1 MALTYKGLETLIKD
15 KIAQS
20 IQSSSN
26 ETLLGFLDIDE
37 DTQDLV
43 IETIRNH
50 PLEKLWSGEGMFFQF
65 LLRNTPAT
73 ACYGLSVAA
82 AIGLQEE
89 DSEGDGVEDHLGF
102 GGFYSA
108 WKKVFGFAPENDQ
121 RGNLAATFI
130 SSLRELGLKAGT
142 IYPEKPLHHK
152 GGCYLFHGAI
162 LPHYINQLHD
172 ALNRLRK
179 HPLPD
184 TAHPEQVKEFAL
196 RLAQKV
202 QKGRLK
208 KTLESEAGSILVSR
222 LVRWCKTG
230 DESLFP
236 PHVSE
241 LLETEEGQKHFPRP
255 KPAFL
260 SFDTYSEDLCLCLP
274 KQNSEVASNSSTW
287 EVPSLPSLLSLNERH
302 PIPLSELPSL
312 PPKFDVK
319 LTGLSGQSD
328 KTYGFYNGIDPQI
341 GFRIFDASNGYER
354 TFNTKT
360 TQVELAENKDYL
372 LLFDATCSVSGQQV
386 PQPMQCGS
394 ASGWQYLTFTAKA
407 GSVVDVS
414 RGNIKWTLS
423 PRTKAGIY
431 FIRNQIDVFQ
441 VKRLADDS
449 RLRVYYGAGFNISC
463 VVPSHLMSGAK
474 LTFLHPTLGVEQV
487 NLGPLATQASPG
499 LVDVS
504 RDFNAWLQT
513 LPDAIH
519 EITLRLEYGNRRRVE
534 ELVYWKGLDRISA
547 LGDFLCTTLPKNL
560 IAERGFS
567 RKNNDLRRTIGRPV
581 LKVKVGA
588 ANEEWEMPSNRVQIV
603 VSESDGSR
611 QEIEEGGTLDVRPK
625 EDRLVHF
632 HTGGLLPVELL
643 ENGRVI
649 CTLSERKPSVSLFLS
664 GLSQNSIGQIDA
676 QFVSSVGVP
685 EPYPLLK
692 WRKPSIADT
701 CTYDAGDVSTWTFE
715 RIGNSN
721 TSSFG
726 IHITKLNGVFS
737 GSCLIPSGNTQ
748 PLFTFASTELYEE
761 SLKPGIICRVIPC
774 DSSRDVSVEISI
786 DDSAEHGSIWL
797 AGIYCRETNSQ
808 IWEPVCCR
816 EKFGLSKAQL
826 ILQKPLNGQNP
837 DEASQVLFWNNTLSH
852 SPLTN
857 AVLDSWLSIAREL
870 FGWKFPSVVWRQNQ
884 PLVESLYKVLSEKA
898 FVLGTLESKQVW
910 QKHALDNLCAHANS
924 HSDVRKPLLLTSS
937 APSMAAQ
944 SLITGPT
951 ATGTKAKTMIEACF
965 ETASSYDL
973 LNAQNLT
980 DLNNWGGTFGRDLSE
995 NFLPLFYKTKP
1006 PFKQINGYLRFFD
1019 FPFQTWT
1026 QSLLKDCE
1034 QDVLSNDDLLSYTH
1048 FVRCLESL
1056 QHRADQLVNIIQQP
1070 GAGEETRGAW
1080 LRPFI
1085 TNVKAQLSH
1094 VRSAIWTIEP
1104 KLKSSLQGLGSD
1116 DCDLESCGMWPIKQ
1130 VQFLATYPDRELING
1145 IAAHCCLIAFA
1156 LRSRAVVRIDDAR
1169 MLSMLRLLIP
1179 NQNQQ
1184 SLEQQ
1189 MNLVLGT
1196 APELFAFYY
1205 LFFTLTITP
1214 SYELGN

>member
-1 MALTYKGLETLIKD
+1 M
-15 KIAQS
+15 
-20 IQSSSN
+20 
-26 ETLLGFLDIDE
+26 
-37 DTQDLV
+37 
-43 IETIRNH
+43 
-50 PLEKLWSGEGMFFQF
+50 
-65 LLRNTPAT
+65 
-73 ACYGLSVAA
+73 
-82 AIGLQEE
+82 
-89 DSEGDGVEDHLGF
+89 
-102 GGFYSA
+102 
-108 WKKVFGFAPENDQ
+108 
-121 RGNLAATFI
+121 
-130 SSLRELGLKAGT
+130 
-142 IYPEKPLHHK
+142 
-152 GGCYLFHGAI
+152 
-162 LPHYINQLHD
+162 
-172 ALNRLRK
+172 
-179 HPLPD
+179 
-184 TAHPEQVKEFAL
+184 
-196 RLAQKV
+196 
-202 QKGRLK
+202 
-208 KTLESEAGSILVSR
+208 LVSR

-230 DESLFP
+230 DENLFP

-260 SFDTYSEDLCLCLP
+260 SFDNYSEDLCLCLP

-287 EVPSLPSLLSLNERH
+287 EVPGLPSLLSLNERH
-302 PIPLSELPSL
+302 PIPLSQLPSL
-312 PPKFDVK
+312 PSKFDVK
-319 LTGLSGQSD
+319 LTGLSGRSD

-372 LLFDATCSVSGQQV
+372 LLFDASCSVSGQQV

-407 GSVVDVS
+407 GSVVNVS
-414 RGNIKWTLS
+414 RGKINWTLS
-423 PRTKAGIY
+423 PRTRAGIY
-431 FIRNQIDVFQ
+431 LIRNQTDVFQ

-463 VVPSHLMSGAK
+463 VVPSHLIPGAK
-474 LTFLHPTLGVEQV
+474 LTFLHPTEVAEQV
-487 NLGPLATQASPG
+487 NLEPLATQGSPG

-504 RDFNAWLQT
+504 RDFNDWLQR

-519 EITLRLEYGNRRRVE
+519 EITLRLEYGNRRRIE

-547 LGDFLCTTLPKNL
+547 SGDFLCISLPNNL
-560 IAERGFS
+560 LAERGFL
-567 RKNNDLRRTIGRPV
+567 RNNNDLKRTIGRPV
-581 LKVKVGA
+581 LKVRVGA
-588 ANEEWEMPSNRVQIV
+588 ANEEWEMPSNRVRIV
-603 VSESDGSR
+603 VSESDGSS

-632 HTGGLLPVELL
+632 HTGGLLPVEIL
-643 ENGRVI
+643 ENRRVI

-676 QFVSSVGVP
+676 QFVSSVGVTK
-685 EPYPLLK
+685 PYPLLK
-692 WRKPSIADT
+692 WRKPSIADA
-701 CTYDAGDVSTWTFE
+701 CTHRPGGVSTWTFE
-715 RIGNSN
+715 KIGNSN

-726 IHITKLNGVFS
+726 IHLTKLNDVFS

-748 PLFTFASTELYEE
+748 PRFTFASTASHQRLLE
-761 SLKPGIICRVIPC
+761 PGINCSVSPNAA
-774 DSSRDVSVEISI
+774 SSEVNIEISI
-786 DDSAEHGSIWL
+786 DFNAEQGNVWL
-797 AGIYCRETNSQ
+797 VDLYGRETNSQ

-816 EKFGLSKAQL
+816 EKVGLSKARL
-826 ILQKPLNGQNP
+826 ILQTPRNSQNP
-837 DEASQVLFWNNTLSH
+837 SDAFLDLFWGATLPQT
-852 SPLTN
+852 PLTD
-857 AVLDSWLSIAREL
+857 VELDLWLCLSRDL
-870 FGWKFPSVVWRQNQ
+870 LGWKFPSVVWRQNQ
-884 PLVESLYKVLSEKA
+884 PLVESLYQSLSRMA
-898 FVLGTLESKQVW
+898 LAAGTPTSKQIW

-924 HSDVRKPLLLTSS
+924 HSDVRKPLFLISS

-973 LNAQNLT
+973 LNAQNQSDYT
-980 DLNNWGGTFGRDLSE
+980 NWFAAGGSHINAGFIDKFLCTVPILKVIQGR
-995 NFLPLFYKTKP
+995 
-1006 PFKQINGYLRFFD
+1006 LRLFD
-1019 FPFQTWT
+1019 FSYEDWSR
-1026 QSLLKDCE
+1026 SLLQDC
-1034 QDVLSNDDLLSYTH
+1034 QRDVLSCDDLLSYTH
-1048 FVRCLESL
+1048 FVRCLEAL

-1070 GAGEETRGAW
+1070 GPGSQTRGAW

-1085 TNVKAQLSH
+1085 TNVKAELGR
-1094 VRSAIWTIEP
+1094 VRASIWTLEP
-1104 KLKSSLQGLGSD
+1104 NLRSSLQTLDPDGHDLG
-1116 DCDLESCGMWPIKQ
+1116 SCGMWPIEQ
-1130 VQFLATYPDRELING
+1130 VQFLATYPDKELIVG

-1156 LRSRAVVRIDDAR
+1156 LRSRAVGKIDDAK
-1169 MLSMLRLLIP
+1169 MDSMLRLLIP